1 MYITPDQS
9 IKAREQLSMSQSKAA
24 SAVGINRAYLSEF
37 ESSKRVLE
45 DHAMDKLTRFYKEQG
60 WKPDVN
66 VPVAQSLN
74 SDKHG
79 LTLVD
84 GMVVGANVPKNVQ
97 EQLLA
102 EMYELETEIEEL
114 MERPVKQL
122 LFGGLDEND
131 SLSRSIR
138 PLLLMCRQNEIK
150 KILQGRIDGPY
161 SEANGSDRKSIN
173 TIGDYIEATM
183 KNAVPDRFPE
193 GLQKSA

>member
-1 MYITPDQS
+1 MFLTPNQS
-9 IKAREQLSMSQSKAA
+9 IEAREQLSMSQSKAA

-74 SDKHG
+74 SNKHG

-84 GMVVGANVPKNVQ
+84 GMVMGAHVPKNVQ

-102 EMYELETEIEEL
+102 EMYELETEIEKL
-114 MERPVKQL
+114 MERPVERF
-122 LFGGLDEND
+122 LFGGLDEKD
-131 SLSRSIR
+131 CVSHSIR
-138 PLLLMCRQNEIK
+138 PLMLMCRQNEIK

-161 SEANGSDRKSIN
+161 SEANESDLKSIN
-173 TIGDYIEATM
+173 TIGDFIEAAM
-183 KNAVPDRFPE
+183 KIAVPDRFPE
-193 GLQKSA
+193 GLQNSA